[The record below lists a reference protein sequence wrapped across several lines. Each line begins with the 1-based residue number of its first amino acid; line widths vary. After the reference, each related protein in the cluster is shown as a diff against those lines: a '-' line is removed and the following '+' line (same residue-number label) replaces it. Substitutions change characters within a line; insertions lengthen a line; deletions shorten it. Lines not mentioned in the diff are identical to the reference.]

1 MTGQGVGLDLAP
13 GFSFLGSRVWL
24 SEVPS
29 GVQHIVVRTQASEW
43 SRLGLRADLRAR
55 LPLYTLAMIAER
67 TRCRTGCKFWRSN
80 GGNVLQV
87 SQDHFRRAALE
98 IGQSGENDTLP
109 YDIDAGFIRDRAND
123 LSSICFDLFESINVK
138 NQKSAAE
145 YVNGLTIGAERLLA
159 PSGSHGF
166 RITTKIHPF
175 WNLYL
180 NGLGI
185 AIAEANE
192 ANRSPRVHSYRLGGE
207 APSYFDRT
215 RSWRTYKSAT
225 LEEEALNAAGSVVVQ
240 TDISNFYEHIYHH
253 RLENIIRDLGAAN
266 STVAVQ
272 VDRILSK
279 LAAGRSFGL
288 PVGGQCAR
296 ILAEVMMAPI
306 DRSLSDA
313 GIIWHR
319 YVDDFTLICN
329 SQHDAYKALSVLSHA
344 LADYGLSLNRTK
356 TTILSAKHYSDY
368 VAAQL
373 GDGEDASVTLREL
386 DLHFDPYS
394 DAANAEYEKL
404 KKSFDDID
412 VQFLLDLEKE
422 KSQPDS
428 FVLAQIGRALKFQEP
443 KVAAQL
449 CATLLDPKNVDSFR
463 ASWSKIMRGV
473 YSVRVHDDFAAVF
486 QQIDNLL
493 DQLPQSVPHLLMPEA
508 NNLHYL
514 RAIRFARTDTR
525 GAYVRRVFDT
535 SFSPAVKRACIDCW
549 RQWHDRASFN
559 RLRNQWPNLSPD
571 EQRMFWFAAGD
582 FGDEGQKTR
591 SQLRQ
596 SLRLA
601 WRLGFE
607 PSNGSTF
614 AGCFA
619 EWSENGA

>member
-1 MTGQGVGLDLAP
+1 MV
-13 GFSFLGSRVWL
+13 
-24 SEVPS
+24 
-29 GVQHIVVRTQASEW
+29 
-43 SRLGLRADLRAR
+43 
-55 LPLYTLAMIAER
+55 AER
-67 TRCRTGCKFWRSN
+67 TGCCVSCKFQLSN
-80 GGNVLQV
+80 EGSTLQV

-98 IGQSGENDTLP
+98 IGKSGENDTLP
-109 YDIDAGFIRDRAND
+109 YDIDAGFIRDRAED
-123 LSSICFDLFESINVK
+123 LSRICFNLFESINARTQK
-138 NQKSAAE
+138 NAAG
-145 YVNGLTIGAERLLA
+145 YVNELTIGAERLLT

-166 RITTKIHPF
+166 RITTRIHPF

-192 ANRSPRVHSYRLGGE
+192 ANRSQRAHSYRLGGE

-215 RSWRTYKSAT
+215 RSWRTYKEAT
-225 LEEEALNAAGSVVVQ
+225 LAEEALKAAGSVVVQ
-240 TDISNFYEHIYHH
+240 TDISSFYEHIYHH
-253 RLENIIRDLGAAN
+253 RLENVIRDLGAEN

-296 ILAEVMMAPI
+296 ILAEVMMTPI

-319 YVDDFTLICN
+319 YVDDFTLICS

-373 GDGEDASVTLREL
+373 GDGEDASVALREL

-394 DAANAEYEKL
+394 DAANAEYEQL

-428 FVLAQIGRALKFQEP
+428 FVLAQIGRALKFQKP

-449 CATLLDPKNVDSFR
+449 CATLLDPKNLDSFR

-473 YSVRVHDDFAAVF
+473 YSVRANSDFAVVF
-486 QQIDNLL
+486 QQIDDLL
-493 DQLPQSVPHLLMPEA
+493 DQVPQSAPHLLMPEA

-514 RAIRFARTDTR
+514 RAIRFARTDAR

-535 SFSPAVKRACIDCW
+535 SSSPAVKRACIDCW
-549 RQWHDRASFN
+549 RQWPDRASFN
-559 RLRNQWPNLSPD
+559 RLRNQWQNLSPD
-571 EQRMFWFAAGD
+571 EQRMFWIAAGD
-582 FGDEGQKTR
+582 FGDEGEKTR
-591 SQLRQ
+591 NQLRR
-596 SLRLA
+596 SLGQA

-607 PSNGSTF
+607 PNNGPTF